1 MPQKEKPS
9 RKTFQHRLDEM
20 VELLRRDILSGRLEA
35 DKYLPSEAELGKQ
48 FQLSNNSVRKG
59 LELLVQ
65 EGMIEKIPKVGNR
78 IVSPGPEGKT
88 IVRFGYHSTINSET
102 NIEYLLEEFHKRYP
116 NIHVQT
122 LGMPTNR
129 YYTFAKEYMDANL
142 LDIVTINDYNFQTL
156 LEHDATD
163 MLEPVENIPSQ
174 YSFLTKPFTVNGS
187 QLVQPLIFAPLVL
200 CYNREHFAQSGIPEP
215 DSGWSW
221 SELLEV
227 AEKLAISNERYG
239 FYFSMSARNRFPVF
253 MLQSGMRFE
262 PDERGNYTLADTKLI
277 NSLDVCKEILSMK
290 NVFPATLS
298 ASDADAE
305 RLFLQGKVSIIMTT
319 YAGLNY
325 FKDADFSFDI
335 APVPYSH
342 EYRTLMIII
351 GLAINRKSKV
361 KDAAKLLSEFLT
373 SYEAQLLIRKRTL
386 SIPAN
391 KSAAEWKGMNDSN
404 NSPSRYHMFRELI
417 PTFRLSTDLLLSP
430 SDLNIVLREA
440 KLYWS
445 GLHDKD
451 TMCRNIEEALS
462 ESSKVKA
469 GG

>member
-1 MPQKEKPS
+1 
-9 RKTFQHRLDEM
+9 
-20 VELLRRDILSGRLEA
+20 
-35 DKYLPSEAELGKQ
+35 
-48 FQLSNNSVRKG
+48 
-59 LELLVQ
+59 
-65 EGMIEKIPKVGNR
+65 
-78 IVSPGPEGKT
+78 
-88 IVRFGYHSTINSET
+88 
-102 NIEYLLEEFHKRYP
+102 
-116 NIHVQT
+116 
-122 LGMPTNR
+122 
-129 YYTFAKEYMDANL
+129 
-142 LDIVTINDYNFQTL
+142 
-156 LEHDATD
+156 
-163 MLEPVENIPSQ
+163 
-174 YSFLTKPFTVNGS
+174 
-187 QLVQPLIFAPLVL
+187 
-200 CYNREHFAQSGIPEP
+200 
-215 DSGWSW
+215 
-221 SELLEV
+221 
-227 AEKLAISNERYG
+227 
-239 FYFSMSARNRFPVF
+239 MSARNRFPVF

-262 PDERGNYTLADTKLI
+262 PDERGNYTLADTRLI
-277 NSLDVCKEILSMK
+277 DSLDVCKEILGMK

-361 KDAAKLLSEFLT
+361 KDAAKLLSDFLT

-391 KSAAEWKGMNDSN
+391 KSAAEWKGLNDSN